1 MRSRI
6 DSCGFKLVTGRILAR
21 RKKEEEKEEK
31 EKEEKEKEKEL
42 RSHVTRLN

>member
-31 EKEEKEKEKEL
+31 EKEKEL